1 MKHFFNV
8 MYCPFLIKTY
18 VAFPFYLSCFGLNKK
33 RQLQQYQ
40 RKRQKQSH
48 GSNYYL
54 IEIQGPVTC
63 KFSQTRIHPQCLEQ
77 WQIGFNLCTVL
88 ICAQYDLS
96 CNARFLIFVWM
107 AFNLDW
113 IKMPN
118 FFCKVNFVRNF
129 IFISITNFM
138 FRVTVKV
145 EIYFWKYFYNV
156 CCWGVGI
163 SRIL

>member
-1 MKHFFNV
+1 MVAPLMKHFFNV

-63 KFSQTRIHPQCLEQ
+63 KFSQT
-77 WQIGFNLCTVL
+77 GFILSAWNSGKLVL
-88 ICAQYDLS
+88 IFAHFSSVPNMIYPAMLGSWYLS
-96 CNARFLIFVWM
+96 GWLLIK
-107 AFNLDW
+107 
-113 IKMPN
+113 I
-118 FFCKVNFVRNF
+118 
-129 IFISITNFM
+129 
-138 FRVTVKV
+138 
-145 EIYFWKYFYNV
+145 E
-156 CCWGVGI
+156 
-163 SRIL
+163 